1 MPPQPPSGYQVI
13 MWVLDGYTSN
23 QDLFF
28 QRMHD
33 LDVTAVQVSR
43 GDLPDAPLQHGFD
56 YYVENIH
63 RIGFL
68 HEAHKVYEDD
78 WNGYAKTRDK
88 RYLIRK
94 PSLQDPDYLGEA
106 KGILQGAARQYVG
119 LNPLL
124 YDIGD
129 ECSITSFASPMD
141 YDFSGYALAAFRDW
155 LKQQY
160 GTLDKLN
167 AEWETEFATWDDVQP
182 MTTYEIKERE
192 KKGSENYSPWADHR
206 TFMDVTYAETVDQ
219 FRRWLHEIDPKTP
232 AGLEGAQMPA
242 AFGGYDL
249 WRLSHAVDWVEPY
262 DIGGSH
268 AIFRS
273 FLPAGAPMYATI
285 FEHDAKPASR
295 RLWHLLLNGDRGS
308 IIWCSSDWFD
318 YSSPQLTP
326 KPWVAGMADLFAE
339 LRGPAAQAIMNATRD
354 RAQIA
359 IHYSHPS
366 IQAAWMIDSRPDGD
380 TWIRRFSSYE
390 GVHSGIARVRNGWMK
405 LVEDLGLQYDFVSA
419 EQIEAGKLGEL
430 GYKVLVLPESLAIGE
445 EEAAQIEAFVRN
457 GGTVIADFLPGVFDE
472 HAKRR
477 KTGVLDGLFGVSR
490 PSEYMVE
497 QPEKSEGIGFVRDR
511 RQVTIGPAELTLGL
525 IMGKPTAMVNTP
537 VKMNPMVN
545 NVPVIVERSIEKG
558 RTVYL
563 NISPI
568 DYPKD
573 RLVGKGGDLRG
584 IVSDILRKSGVTPA
598 VKVTGEPGAPVGC
611 EVITYAGEGCRY
623 VAIMRNPEYAVS
635 ELGEL
640 GFTDNSRFEKPEQL
654 TVDFGQSVEVKELL
668 SGREFG
674 KTDRVEVALD
684 PWKPVVLEVRK

>member
-1 MPPQPPSGYQVI
+1 
-13 MWVLDGYTSN
+13 
-23 QDLFF
+23 
-28 QRMHD
+28 
-33 LDVTAVQVSR
+33 
-43 GDLPDAPLQHGFD
+43 
-56 YYVENIH
+56 
-63 RIGFL
+63 
-68 HEAHKVYEDD
+68 
-78 WNGYAKTRDK
+78 
-88 RYLIRK
+88 
-94 PSLQDPDYLGEA
+94 
-106 KGILQGAARQYVG
+106 
-119 LNPLL
+119 
-124 YDIGD
+124 
-129 ECSITSFASPMD
+129 
-141 YDFSGYALAAFRDW
+141 
-155 LKQQY
+155 
-160 GTLDKLN
+160 
-167 AEWETEFATWDDVQP
+167 
-182 MTTYEIKERE
+182 
-192 KKGSENYSPWADHR
+192 
-206 TFMDVTYAETVDQ
+206 
-219 FRRWLHEIDPKTP
+219 
-232 AGLEGAQMPA
+232 
-242 AFGGYDL
+242 
-249 WRLSHAVDWVEPY
+249 
-262 DIGGSH
+262 
-268 AIFRS
+268 
-273 FLPAGAPMYATI
+273 
-285 FEHDAKPASR
+285 
-295 RLWHLLLNGDRGS
+295 
-308 IIWCSSDWFD
+308 
-318 YSSPQLTP
+318 
-326 KPWVAGMADLFAE
+326 MADLFAE
-339 LRGPAAQAIMNATRD
+339 LLGPAAQAIMNATRD